1 MSALFCNKRESLLEI
16 LTYMGYKDRTKF
28 NRRYIKPL
36 IEAGQLELT
45 IPDKPKSRFQKYRT
59 RNTDV

>member
-1 MSALFCNKRESLLEI
+1 
-16 LTYMGYKDRTKF
+16 MGYKDRTKF